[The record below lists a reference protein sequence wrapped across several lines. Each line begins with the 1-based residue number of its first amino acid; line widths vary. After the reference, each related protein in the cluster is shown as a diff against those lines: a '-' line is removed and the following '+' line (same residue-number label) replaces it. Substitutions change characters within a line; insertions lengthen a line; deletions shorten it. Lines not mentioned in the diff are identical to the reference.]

1 MNWFGRPLASGCLA
15 VLAGLT
21 LLSAQAQAQSYPTR
35 SITMIV
41 PFAAGGPTDVI
52 ARIVTGHMAQTLG
65 QSHHHRERGRRRRHH
80 RHHARGARRQ

>member
-1 MNWFGRPLASGCLA
+1 MNWFGRSLASGCMA

-21 LLSAQAQAQSYPTR
+21 LLSALAQAQSYPTR

-52 ARIVTGHMAQTLG
+52 AVSYTHLTLPTIY
-65 QSHHHRERGRRRRHH
+65 SV
-80 RHHARGARRQ
+80 